1 MRVTMVGV
9 SGSGKTSYMAA
20 MHEALASTNKSGF
33 TIRTTLDETA
43 PLEANI
49 AEVGRFEA
57 ISFNNMNYNWPPGTV
72 KTTLWDFDLYHNMEK
87 ITKFQWI
94 DYRGGI
100 LTDAL
105 SGKANEGETEELL
118 QHIYLSNAVIMV
130 ADAYILT
137 HYENLNEARKRSG
150 AHTINKI
157 FQTYNA
163 VYPNHDLV
171 YILMLTKSD
180 TIAPQWKE
188 NNYEP
193 LMQRGLDAFDEIV
206 TLTKHNPNWVGG
218 IVHVSAVGEGHAE
231 RTVLDPGDLQT
242 PVQTQDKIVTYPEPR
257 NAEHVIFFSLGEALE
272 KMKKV
277 AQQSAEKRE
286 DQIRESLQKT
296 GLVNNFWSWV
306 TGKSSYKEVA
316 ETLMEQQKED
326 YELLKQ
332 LEAYIEPLRTTAAQ
346 QVKRIK

>member
-1 MRVTMVGV
+1 MRVTMVGI

-20 MHEALASTNKSGF
+20 MHEALASSNQTGF
-33 TIRTTLDETA
+33 TIRTALNEDA

-57 ISFNNMNYNWPPGTV
+57 ISFNSMNYNWPPGTV
-72 KTTLWDFDLYHNMEK
+72 KTTLWDFDLYHEMEK
-87 ITKFQWI
+87 VTKFQWI

-105 SGKANEGETEELL
+105 SGTAAEGETEELL

-130 ADAYILT
+130 ADAFVLT
-137 HYENLNEARKRSG
+137 HYKNINEARKRSG

-163 VYPNHDLV
+163 MYPDHDLIYV
-171 YILMLTKSD
+171 IMLTKSD
-180 TIAPQWKE
+180 TVAPEWKE

-193 LMQRGLDAFDEIV
+193 LIQRGMEAFDDIIAM
-206 TLTKHNPNWVGG
+206 TRRNPNWSGG
-218 IVHVSAVGEGHAE
+218 VVPVSAVGEGNAQRE
-231 RTVLDPGDLQT
+231 ITDPGDLQT
-242 PVQTQDKIVTYPEPR
+242 PVQTMDKIVTYPEPQ
-257 NAEHVIFFSLGEALE
+257 NAEHVMFFCLGETLN
-272 KMKKV
+272 KMKKA
-277 AQQSAEKRE
+277 AQQTTEQRE
-286 DQIRESLQKT
+286 DEIRQSLQKT
-296 GLVNNFWSWV
+296 GLVNNFWSWM

-316 ETLMEQQKED
+316 ETLMEQQKQD

-332 LEAYIEPLRTTAAQ
+332 LEVHIEPLHNIAEK
-346 QVKRIK
+346 QVIKVK